1 MVRASALYLVIIIA
15 LVIGLI
21 CSSLVAVAYL
31 YRAEYQKKFR
41 YDQLNHNLSS
51 GINLLLTSADSAY
64 QKETKLS
71 LFGVGNDSV
80 SVQRK
85 TWGIFDVGIVQA
97 IIQRDTVYKI
107 FSIAN
112 AIDSAKWAALYI
124 ADDDRPLS
132 VSGKTRIEGNA
143 FLPKAGILTAYVD
156 NKAYEGDKR
165 LVIGK
170 KLTSDKRLPALDT
183 NRLIL
188 LSSSFSINGNKQSL
202 GDSLNCSFLKP
213 TKVIDLAGK
222 IYTLEKLSL
231 KGNILLHSDT
241 TLIIDSSVKMENV
254 IVFAKTIV
262 IREGFKGTCQIFA
275 SDSISV
281 GKNCRFSYPSCL
293 GIIRSKST
301 KFSPQAKIIIGES
314 GSINGTVFTW
324 ERTPAVLRPLI
335 QLNKRD
341 SVNGQIYAQDALGL
355 KDSCVI
361 EGSIFS
367 TRFLYRNSFTL
378 YENYLINVQLN
389 SNQLS
394 PYYLS
399 SSLLPVSSKKKKI
412 LQWIE
417 RN

>member
-262 IREGFKGTCQIFA
+262 IREGFKGIAA
-275 SDSISV
+275 SATHHV
-281 GKNCRFSYPSCL
+281 WVL
-293 GIIRSKST
+293 
-301 KFSPQAKIIIGES
+301 S
-314 GSINGTVFTW
+314 GQSQQSF
-324 ERTPAVLRPLI
+324 LHRPKL
-335 QLNKRD
+335 
-341 SVNGQIYAQDALGL
+341 
-355 KDSCVI
+355 
-361 EGSIFS
+361 
-367 TRFLYRNSFTL
+367 
-378 YENYLINVQLN
+378 
-389 SNQLS
+389 
-394 PYYLS
+394 
-399 SSLLPVSSKKKKI
+399 
-412 LQWIE
+412 
-417 RN
+417 